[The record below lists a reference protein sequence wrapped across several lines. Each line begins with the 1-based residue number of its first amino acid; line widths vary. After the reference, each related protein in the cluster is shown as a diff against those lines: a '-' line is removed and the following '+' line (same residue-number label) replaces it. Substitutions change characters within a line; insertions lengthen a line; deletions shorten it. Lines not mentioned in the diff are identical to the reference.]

1 MEREKNKAVLFSISL
16 VLFSVLL
23 QTSIPQSDDAKARI
37 KEASRIFLS
46 PPDSALTSVRVLKS
60 ILELLDIT
68 AALTPESQYKADI
81 LHRIDVAKD
90 LFLKESMF
98 NEKGRQY
105 LSLAYR
111 QMTNG
116 KKYEKPK
123 ELDEFVTPAEAQE
136 KAQKYGQKMV
146 EAALAEIDAG
156 KPGEAARFILE
167 LVLMI
172 VTPMSG

>member
-1 MEREKNKAVLFSISL
+1 MTKKIPVAFTIFLGLLCALFL
-16 VLFSVLL
+16 AGTV
-23 QTSIPQSDDAKARI
+23 PQEDTKTRI
-37 KEASRIFLS
+37 KEASGIFLGPADPS
-46 PPDSALTSVRVLKS
+46 VTSARVLKS

-81 LHRIDVAKD
+81 LYRIDVAKE
-90 LFLKESMF
+90 LFQKESMF

-116 KKYEKPK
+116 KKYERPK
-123 ELDEFVTPAEAQE
+123 ELDEFITPAEAQE
-136 KAQKYGQKMV
+136 KSRKYGQKLV
-146 EAALAEIDAG
+146 ESAIAEIDAG
-156 KPGEAARFILE
+156 RPGEAARLLLE

-172 VTPMSG
+172 VTPISG